1 MYAHLPSMPLVSIL
15 LHFGQFQITIISV
28 DIFTRLELSVCLF
41 TDVPLQGNSVQ
52 PMASYSFKLVL
63 DEDGDNFPTLLGQVS
78 SFRLLECVYFQ
89 IVLVWK

>member
-1 MYAHLPSMPLVSIL
+1 MLMYQCSSARQLCAAK
-15 LHFGQFQITIISV
+15 G
-28 DIFTRLELSVCLF
+28 ELQMV
-41 TDVPLQGNSVQ
+41 
-52 PMASYSFKLVL
+52 SYSFKLVL